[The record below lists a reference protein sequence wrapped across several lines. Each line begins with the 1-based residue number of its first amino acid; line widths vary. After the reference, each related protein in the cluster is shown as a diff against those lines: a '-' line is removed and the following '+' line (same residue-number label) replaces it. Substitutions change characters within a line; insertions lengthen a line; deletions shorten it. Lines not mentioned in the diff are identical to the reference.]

1 MAKIKW
7 RKWNRATHRDLGYF
21 FFFMSLIYG
30 ISGIAINHIGDWNPN
45 FIVTQKTIKLENPI
59 GTDITKQEVIEL
71 LRAYDEDENFKNYY
85 FPNPY
90 TLKIFL
96 NGGSA
101 LIDVETGNGSIERM
115 RRRPIFKE
123 FNYLH
128 YNPVVW
134 WTWFSDA
141 YALGLV
147 ILAFTG
153 LFIVRGK
160 NGITRR
166 GAWITAAGIIIP
178 ILFLLIYY

>member
-21 FFFMSLIYG
+21 FFFMSIIYG
-30 ISGIAINHIGDWNPN
+30 ISGIAINHVGDWNPN
-45 FIVTQKTIKLENPI
+45 FIVTQKTINHGSAISP
-59 GTDITKQEVIEL
+59 DISKQEVIEL
-71 LRAYDEDENFKNYY
+71 LEKYEEEYNFKKFY

-96 NGGSA
+96 KGGIV
-101 LIDVETGNGSIERM
+101 LIDIETGNGMIEKM
-115 RRRPIFKE
+115 RRRPIFNE
-123 FNYLH
+123 FDYLH

-134 WTWFSDA
+134 WTWFSDV

-147 ILAFTG
+147 ILATTG
-153 LFIVRGK
+153 MFIVRGK

-166 GAWITAAGIIIP
+166 GAWITTVGIIIP
-178 ILFLLIYY
+178 IVFLLIYH

>member
-21 FFFMSLIYG
+21 FFFMSIIYG
-30 ISGIAINHIGDWNPN
+30 VSGIAINHLDDWNPN
-45 FIVTQKTIKLENPI
+45 FIVTHKTIQLENPVS
-59 GTDITKQEVIEL
+59 TEITKQEVIEIL
-71 LRAYDEDENFKNYY
+71 KAYNEEDYYKNFY
-85 FPNPY
+85 FPNEY

-96 NGGSA
+96 KGGSA
-101 LIDVETGNGSIERM
+101 LIDIETGEGTIEKT

-147 ILAFTG
+147 LLAFSG
-153 LFIVRGK
+153 LFILRGK

-178 ILFLLIYY
+178 IVFLLIYH